1 MAHLRDKLTDPR
13 VKTAK
18 PKERPYKLSD
28 GAGMYLYVTP
38 TGGRYWR
45 LKYRFG
51 GKEKT
56 LALGVYPDVTLA
68 KARKKR
74 QVARE
79 LLDAGKDPSLA
90 KKEAKRQEIMRAN
103 NTFEGVAREWHEQQ
117 NHRWTERHANKVMS
131 SLERNIFPA
140 LGTRPIADV
149 EAPELLDVLRV
160 IENRGALVTAHEV
173 LQRCGAV
180 FRYAIASCKASYNP
194 AADLKDALKPVK
206 TSHYASLSEEDL
218 PEFLEKLNAYD
229 GHKITQ
235 LAMRLLMLTF
245 VRTVELRG
253 ARWEE
258 FDWDKRLW
266 RIPAERMKQG
276 VEHLVPL
283 SDQAIDV
290 LEELQPLTG
299 HYDFVFPNRI
309 NIRKPM
315 SENTVLYALYRMGY
329 HGKATGHGFRS
340 TASTLL
346 NEMQFPS
353 DAIERQLAHGERDKV
368 RAAYNKALYLDKRTE
383 MMQAWANYLDSQKN
397 DVGKVVPINR
407 PAVESQA

>member
-1 MAHLRDKLTDPR
+1 MAHIRDKLTDPR
-13 VKTAK
+13 IKSAK

-68 KARKKR
+68 RARKKR
-74 QVARE
+74 HAARE
-79 LLDAGKDPSLA
+79 LLDEGKDPGLA
-90 KKEAKRQEIMRAN
+90 KKEAKRKEIMRAN

-117 NHRWTERHANKVMS
+117 SHRWTERHANKVMS
-131 SLERNIFPA
+131 SLERNIFPS
-140 LGTRPIADV
+140 LGSRPIADI

-160 IENRGALVTAHEV
+160 IERRGALATAHDV

-194 AADLKDALKPVK
+194 MADLKDALKPVK
-206 TSHYASLSEEDL
+206 TTHYASLSEQDL
-218 PEFLEKLNAYD
+218 PEFLEKLDAYD

-258 FDWDKRLW
+258 FELEKQLW

-290 LEELQPLTG
+290 LEELKPLTA

-340 TASTLL
+340 TASTTL

-368 RAAYNKALYLDKRTE
+368 RASYNKAQYLDKRTE
-383 MMQAWANYLDSQKN
+383 MMQAWADFLDSKK
-397 DVGKVVPINR
+397 DVANKVVPIKKAAKAI
-407 PAVESQA
+407 P

>member
-1 MAHLRDKLTDPR
+1 MAHLRDKLTGPR
-13 VKTAK
+13 VKNAK
-18 PKERPYKLSD
+18 PKERAYKLFD
-28 GAGMYLYVTP
+28 GAGMYLHVMP
-38 TGGRYWR
+38 NGGRYWR

-56 LALGVYPDVTLA
+56 LALGVYPDVSLA
-68 KARKKR
+68 RARKKR
-74 QVARE
+74 QAARE
-79 LLDAGKDPSLA
+79 LLDDGKDPSLA

-117 NHRWTERHANKVMS
+117 SHRWTERHANKVMS
-131 SLERNIFPA
+131 SLERNIFPS
-140 LGTRPIADV
+140 LGSRPIADI

-160 IENRGALVTAHEV
+160 IERRGALATAHDV

-194 AADLKDALKPVK
+194 MADLKDALKPVK
-206 TSHYASLSEEDL
+206 TTHYASLSEQDL
-218 PEFLEKLNAYD
+218 PEFLEKLDAYD

-258 FDWDKRLW
+258 FELEKQLW

-290 LEELQPLTG
+290 LEELKPLTA

-340 TASTLL
+340 TASTTL

-368 RAAYNKALYLDKRTE
+368 RASYNKAQYLDKRTE
-383 MMQAWANYLDSQKN
+383 MMQAWADFLDSKK
-397 DVGKVVPINR
+397 DVANKVVPIKKAAKAI
-407 PAVESQA
+407 P

>member
-13 VKTAK
+13 VKNAK
-18 PKERPYKLSD
+18 PKERAYKLSD
-28 GAGMYLYVTP
+28 GAGMYLHVMP
-38 TGGRYWR
+38 NGGRYWR

-56 LALGVYPDVTLA
+56 LALGVYPDVSLA
-68 KARKKR
+68 RARKKR
-74 QVARE
+74 QAARE
-79 LLDAGKDPSLA
+79 LLDDGKDPSLA

-117 NHRWTERHANKVMS
+117 SHRWTERHANKVMS
-131 SLERNIFPA
+131 SLERNIFPS

-149 EAPELLDVLRV
+149 EAPELLDLLRV
-160 IENRGALVTAHEV
+160 IEHRGALVTAHEV
-173 LQRCGAV
+173 LQRCSAV

-206 TSHYASLSEEDL
+206 ASHYASLSEEDL
-218 PEFLEKLNAYD
+218 PEFLEKLDAYD
-229 GHKITQ
+229 GHKITK

-253 ARWEE
+253 AKWDE
-258 FDWDKRLW
+258 FDLEKKLW
-266 RIPAERMKQG
+266 RIPADRMKMG

-299 HYDFVFPNRI
+299 HYGFVFPGRN
-309 NIRKPM
+309 NITKPM

-340 TASTLL
+340 TASTILH
-346 NEMQFPS
+346 EMQFPS

-368 RAAYNKALYLDKRTE
+368 KAAYNKALYLDKRTE
-383 MMQAWANYLDSQKN
+383 MMQAWAGYLDSVK
-397 DVGKVVPINR
+397 DDAGKVVPI
-407 PAVESQA
+407 SQGAGASA

>member
-1 MAHLRDKLTDPR
+1 MAHIRDKLTDP
-13 VKTAK
+13 KIKSAK
-18 PKERPYKLSD
+18 PKERAYKLSD
-28 GAGMYLYVTP
+28 GAGMYIHVMP
-38 TGGRYWR
+38 RGGRYWR

-56 LALGVYPDVTLA
+56 LALGVYPDVSLA
-68 KARKKR
+68 RARKKR
-74 QVARE
+74 QAARE
-79 LLDAGKDPSLA
+79 LLDAGKDPGLA
-90 KKEAKRQEIMRAN
+90 KKAAKRQEIMRAN

-117 NHRWTERHANKVMS
+117 AHRWTERHANKVMS
-131 SLERNIFPA
+131 SLNRTIFPM
-140 LGTRPIADV
+140 LGARPIADI

-160 IENRGALVTAHEV
+160 IEHRGALVTAHEV
-173 LQRCGAV
+173 LQRCSAV
-180 FRYAIASCKASYNP
+180 FRYAIASCKANYNP

-206 TSHYASLSEEDL
+206 TTHYASLSEEDL
-218 PEFLEKLNAYD
+218 PEFLEKLDAYD

-253 ARWEE
+253 ARWDE
-258 FDWDKRLW
+258 FDLDKNLW
-266 RIPAERMKQG
+266 RIPAKRMKQG
-276 VEHLVPL
+276 VEHMVPL

-290 LEELQPLTG
+290 LEELKPLTG
-299 HYDFVFPNRI
+299 HYGFVFPGRI
-309 NIRKPM
+309 NIAKPM

-340 TASTLL
+340 TASTIL

-383 MMQAWANYLDSQKN
+383 MMQTWADYLDSMKTAP
-397 DVGKVVPINR
+397 DKVVPIR
-407 PAVESQA
+407 ASA